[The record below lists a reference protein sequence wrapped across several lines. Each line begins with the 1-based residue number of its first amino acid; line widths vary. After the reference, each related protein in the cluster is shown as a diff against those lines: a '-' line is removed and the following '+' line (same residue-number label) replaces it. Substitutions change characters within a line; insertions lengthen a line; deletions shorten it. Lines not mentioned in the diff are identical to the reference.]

1 MVAPKPRWD
10 GLSEASVLL
19 ADMKRYVR
27 FGPAD
32 EAALRLLAPRA
43 IPHSE
48 SIIDEFYVR
57 LTEHEEAR
65 RTLDSPER
73 VARHRAALL
82 AWIETTLSG
91 PWDEDYF
98 NARLRIG
105 EAHVRVGLAQ
115 KYMFGGMNVI
125 RLALCRLA
133 ADETTREAVD
143 KICDIELAIM
153 LQAYGQAFVRREKAA
168 LSERIASLSTLAAGL
183 AHEIRNPL
191 NSAHLQLELAR
202 RRLSRVQDAGV
213 KDALGSTETV
223 SAELTRLA
231 ALLDEFLQFARPH
244 NLRRLRADLRLT
256 SESVVALLSPEA
268 QQAGVALTME
278 PGDAVMTD
286 IDEDRIKQVLVNL
299 VRNAIDAAG
308 PGGHVTVRVV
318 DDEPRVEVEDDGP
331 GIPPGARI
339 FEPFFTTKQA
349 GTGLGLT
356 IVHRIVGDHGGRVD
370 VDSVPGRTI
379 FAVTLPQLA

>member
-1 MVAPKPRWD
+1 MIALAPRFD
-10 GLSEASVLL
+10 GLSTPSVLL
-19 ADMKRYVR
+19 ADMKRFVR

-43 IPHSE
+43 IPHAE
-48 SIIDEFYVR
+48 SIVDDFYAR
-57 LTEHEEAR
+57 LTEHEDAR
-65 RTLDSPER
+65 RVLDSPE
-73 VARHRAALL
+73 VIARHRTALR
-82 AWIETTLSG
+82 AWIDTTLSG
-91 PWDEDYF
+91 PWDENYF

-125 RLALCRLA
+125 RLSLGRF
-133 ADETTREAVD
+133 ADDDVTRDAIN
-143 KICDIELAIM
+143 KICDIELSIM
-153 LQAYGQAFVRREKAA
+153 LQAYGQAFVKREKAA

-202 RRLSRVQDAGV
+202 RRLLRVQDAGV

-223 SAELTRLA
+223 SLELTRLA

-256 SESVVALLSPEA
+256 ADGVVTLLAPEA
-268 QQAGVALTME
+268 QQTGVVLAMA
-278 PGDAVMTD
+278 PGQPVMAD
-286 IDEDRIKQVLVNL
+286 IDEDRLKQVLVNL
-299 VRNAIDAAG
+299 IRNAIDAAG

-318 DDEPRVEVEDDGP
+318 DGPRVEVEDDGP
-331 GIPPGARI
+331 GVPAGARI
-339 FEPFFTTKQA
+339 FEPFFTTKQG

-370 VDSVPGRTI
+370 YDSRPGRTI

>member
-1 MVAPKPRWD
+1 MIALAPRFD
-10 GLSEASVLL
+10 GLSTPSLLL
-19 ADMKRYVR
+19 ADMKRFVR
-27 FGPAD
+27 FGTGD

-43 IPHSE
+43 IPHAE
-48 SIIDEFYVR
+48 SIVDEFYTR

-65 RTLDSPER
+65 RTLDSPD
-73 VARHRAALL
+73 VIARHRMALRS
-82 AWIETTLSG
+82 WIESTLTG
-91 PWDEDYF
+91 PWDEAYF

-125 RLALCRLA
+125 RLSLGRFAT
-133 ADETTREAVD
+133 DDTTRDAIN

-202 RRLSRVQDAGV
+202 RRLARVQDASV

-256 SESVVALLSPEA
+256 ADGVVSLLLPEA
-268 QQAGVALTME
+268 QQAGITLAVE
-278 PGDAVMTD
+278 PGGPVMAEF
-286 IDEDRIKQVLVNL
+286 DEDRIKQVLVNL

-308 PGGHVTVRVV
+308 PTGRVTVRVV
-318 DDEPRVEVEDDGP
+318 DGPRVEVEDDGP

-339 FEPFFTTKQA
+339 FEPFFTTKQG